1 MSELLPKAYTPTESE
16 HRWYAQWEGLKDFS
30 SHPDP
35 SRQPFSVLMPPPNVT
50 GILHFGHVL
59 NNTLQDIYTRWNR
72 LLGNEACWFP
82 GLDHA
87 GIATQTKVE
96 QELRKEGKTRYDL
109 GRDAFVDRVWTWK
122 EKYGGIIFKQMRAL
136 GVSPDWDRTLF
147 TMDESASEAVRDVF
161 ITLFDEGLIYRGKRI
176 INWSPVAQSALSD
189 EEVLFREVKEHI
201 YSLRYRLEDGS
212 GALLVATVRP
222 ETIFADVA
230 VAVNPS
236 DERYKHLI
244 GKNVIVPIGGQVIP
258 IIADDYADPEF
269 GTGCVK
275 VTPAHD
281 PNDFEIGIRHG
292 LAMPSCINADAT
304 LNELAG
310 EFSGLDRF
318 VARRKVVAALEA
330 AELMETIE
338 DYTHNVGFSE
348 RGGEVV
354 EPYLS
359 DQWFVN
365 MKPLAAP
372 ALKVVLDGE
381 ITFFPDHWVRVYEH
395 WMTNIRD
402 WCISRQLW
410 WGHRIPVYYTE
421 DGRFTAARSEAE
433 ARTKLGISEN
443 ETLRQDPDVLDTWF
457 SSWLWP
463 MTTMGWRGP
472 LNDNPTSA
480 EASNALMSFYLPTN
494 LLVTAPEIIFF
505 WVARMI
511 MATLKYK
518 QTIPFKT
525 VYFTSI
531 IRDIKGRKLSK
542 SLGNSPD
549 PLDIVEK
556 YGADAVRFT
565 MIYLSPLGQDV
576 RMEVDEKTQD
586 IATMEIGRNFANKIW
601 NAARFLQMKKA
612 DIAVDASID
621 ATATLAE
628 SELTTADRWIRSRYN
643 TTLRSVSQALEN
655 YKITDY
661 GKLLYD
667 FVWRDFCDW
676 YVEVV
681 KVQYANNDNAAYRTR
696 LMNYAF
702 GIFEGTLKVL
712 HPVMPFL
719 TEELW
724 HGIYGMDETQTID
737 RSAPPIAR
745 PEHIEPTT
753 EATFDL
759 LQNIV
764 ESVRRQRNEM
774 LIPPSERLPLHIS
787 SQPDLVS
794 FFEEQ
799 RNIITT
805 FCRVQELVIGSG
817 LTKPSGSVA
826 DVVRGVEMFLL
837 MEGKIDFAKERARLE
852 KELTRLKTQVVS
864 IEKKLGNEGFVRG
877 AKPEVI
883 ENERQKLV
891 DFGTTI
897 IKIENNLASLQ

>member
-16 HRWYAQWEGLKDFS
+16 HRWYAQWEASKDFS

-50 GILHFGHVL
+50 GILHLGHVL

-72 LLGNEACWFP
+72 LLGNESCWFP

-109 GRDAFVDRVWTWK
+109 GREAFVDRVWTWK

-147 TMDESASEAVRDVF
+147 TMDDSASEAVRDVF

-201 YSLRYRLEDGS
+201 YTLRYRLEDGN

-244 GKNVIVPIGGQVIP
+244 GKNVIVPIGGQVVP

-304 LNELAG
+304 LNDLAG
-310 EFSGLDRF
+310 EFAGLDRF

-433 ARTKLGISEN
+433 ARTKLGVSET

-472 LNDNPTSA
+472 LNDDPAST

-549 PLDIVEK
+549 PLDIVQK

-576 RMEVDEKTQD
+576 RIEVEEKTQD
-586 IATMEIGRNFANKIW
+586 VTTMEIGRNFANKIW

-612 DIAVDASID
+612 DIVADTNID
-621 ATATLAE
+621 AMAILNE

-643 TTLRSVSQALEN
+643 TTLNSVTQALEN

-681 KVQYANNDNAAYRTR
+681 KVQYVNNEDAAYRTR

-702 GIFEGTLKVL
+702 GIFEGTLKML

-724 HGIYGMDETQTID
+724 HGIYGMDGTQTID

-745 PEHIEPTT
+745 PEHIDATT

-759 LQNIV
+759 LQHIV

-805 FCRVQELVIGSG
+805 FCRVQDLVIGAG
-817 LTKPSGSVA
+817 LPKPSGSVA

-877 AKPEVI
+877 AKPDVI

-891 DFGTTI
+891 DFSATI
-897 IKIENNLASLQ
+897 TKIENNLASLQ